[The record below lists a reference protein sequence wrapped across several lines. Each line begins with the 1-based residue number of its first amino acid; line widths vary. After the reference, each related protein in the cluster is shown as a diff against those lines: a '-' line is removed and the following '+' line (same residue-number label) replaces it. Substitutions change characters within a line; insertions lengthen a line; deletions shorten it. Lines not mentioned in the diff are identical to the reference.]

1 MRRLAALVGAVCC
14 LASAAMANGPVL
26 VMGDSIM
33 AWNRTSGASVG
44 DALERRLG
52 REVENVSVPGARV
65 SGRGLGFVL
74 RIGGQYRPGDWE
86 WVVLN
91 GGAND
96 LFRDCAC
103 RRCDTVLD
111 RLIAPDGRRGEIA
124 TLAARLLGTGARV
137 IYVGHYGPSGRGGP
151 FDACADELTEL
162 DRRVA
167 RLAAIAP
174 GIGFV
179 DAGDVMSRRDTADY
193 DADDIHPS
201 PSGSA
206 KIAGLVAAAI
216 GAAEAR

>member
-1 MRRLAALVGAVCC
+1 
-14 LASAAMANGPVL
+14 MANGPVL

-65 SGRGLGFVL
+65 SGRGLGFLL

-96 LFRDCAC
+96 LVRDCAC
-103 RRCDTVLD
+103 RRCDAVLD

-124 TLAARLLGTGARV
+124 TLAARLLGTGAGV

-151 FDACADELTEL
+151 FGE
-162 DRRVA
+162 DRRS
-167 RLAAIAP
+167 RGGGDRNGGSTLNPYP
-174 GIGFV
+174 GLFSAGFTWS
-179 DAGDVMSRRDTADY
+179 DSLTLR
-193 DADDIHPS
+193 
-201 PSGSA
+201 
-206 KIAGLVAAAI
+206 
-216 GAAEAR
+216 